1 MSKNIALERYGL
13 ERLRSRDRILAISI
27 AAVALVSFLIWA
39 IFVSVDNANQVTHR
53 DIAYE
58 VIDEYSTNVTFEV
71 SRTPGQTVSCDITV
85 LNQSFA
91 IVGFLTVDVAAS
103 QSRSTVISST
113 IRTTELGVSGLVDV
127 CRLN

>member
-1 MSKNIALERYGL
+1 VRKNILQQRYG
-13 ERLRSRDRILAISI
+13 RDRFRNRDRILAISI
-27 AAVALVSFLIWA
+27 AAVALTSFLIWA
-39 IFVSVDNANQVTHR
+39 IFVSIDNSNQVTHR

-71 SRTPGQTVSCDITV
+71 SRNPGQAVSCDLTV

-103 QSRSTVISST
+103 ESRSTVISSS
-113 IRTTELGVSGLVDV
+113 IRTTELGVSGLVDG
-127 CRLN
+127 CR

>member
-1 MSKNIALERYGL
+1 VSKNIVQQRYG
-13 ERLRSRDRILAISI
+13 RDRFRTRDRILAISI
-27 AAVALVSFLIWA
+27 AAVALTSFLIWA
-39 IFVSVDNANQVTHR
+39 IFVSIDNSNQVTHR

-71 SRTPGQTVSCDITV
+71 SRIPGQEVSCDVTV

-103 QSRSTVISST
+103 DSRSTVISST
-113 IRTTELGVSGLVDV
+113 IRTTELGVSGLVDG
-127 CRLN
+127 CR

>member
-1 MSKNIALERYGL
+1 MSKNVIQDRYG
-13 ERLRSRDRILAISI
+13 RDRYKSRDRGLAI
-27 AAVALVSFLIWA
+27 AVAVTALASFLIWA
-39 IFVSVDNANQVTHR
+39 IFVSIDNSNQVTHR

-71 SRTPGQTVSCDITV
+71 SRNPGQMVSCDVTV

-103 QSRSTVISST
+103 NSRSTVISST
-113 IRTTELGVSGLVDV
+113 VRTTELGVSGLVDG
-127 CRLN
+127 CR

>member
-1 MSKNIALERYGL
+1 VSKNIVQQRYGRD
-13 ERLRSRDRILAISI
+13 RLRSRDRILAISI
-27 AAVALVSFLIWA
+27 AAVALASFLVWA
-39 IFVSVDNANQVTHR
+39 VIVSIDNANQVTHR

-71 SRTPGQTVSCDITV
+71 SRNPGQEVSCDVTV

-103 QSRSTVISST
+103 NSRSTVISSS
-113 IRTTELGVSGLVDV
+113 IRTTELGVSGLVDG
-127 CRLN
+127 CR

>member
-1 MSKNIALERYGL
+1 MSKNIVQQRYGRD
-13 ERLRSRDRILAISI
+13 RLRSRDRILAISI
-27 AAVALVSFLIWA
+27 AAVALASFLVWA
-39 IFVSVDNANQVTHR
+39 VIVSIDNANQVTHR

-71 SRTPGQTVSCDITV
+71 SRNPGQEVSCDVTV

-103 QSRSTVISST
+103 NSRSTVISSS
-113 IRTTELGVSGLVDV
+113 IRTTELGVSGLVDG
-127 CRLN
+127 CR